1 MAHATVTTMG
11 DTPAAA
17 ATAAENRT
25 QQQQQHIAQSGVDMC
40 CSWVVMVLGSLH
52 AGAGAWML
60 GCSDGS
66 YDVYR
71 ITRLP
76 HVLQVAQASRYWM
89 TDPDREQPSALQT
102 RPRPLG
108 LHSRSKRK

>member
-1 MAHATVTTMG
+1 MR

-17 ATAAENRT
+17 ATAAENSSSST
-25 QQQQQHIAQSGVDMC
+25 LYVHSLGSSMC
-40 CSWVVMVLGSLH
+40 CLLLVMVLGSLH
-52 AGAGAWML
+52 AEAGGWML

-89 TDPDREQPSALQT
+89 TNPDREQPSALQT
-102 RPRPLG
+102 RPRPWPAQPLE
-108 LHSRSKRK
+108 RK